1 MNSQGRKELS
11 AYELRLFVKPD
22 ELELLFSQLP
32 RYRKWEINP
41 RAHRDGE
48 TTNLYPKELYPQSK
62 NELETTQPLLLTPTL
77 NQRTAKK
84 IYGF

>member
-11 AYELRLFVKPD
+11 SYKLRSFVEPD

-41 RAHRDGE
+41 RAHKDGK
-48 TTNLYPKELYPQSK
+48 TTNLYRKELYLQSK
-62 NELETTQPLLLTPTL
+62 NELETTLPLLLTTTL
-77 NQRTAKK
+77 NQRTAEK